1 MVGRWIRLAVLP
13 LSAWWMRVLAESCGA
28 WPPSLLEARPEG
40 LRRVGGGSCSGGAGR
55 APLGQMRLY
64 PDS

>member
-13 LSAWWMRVLAESCGA
+13 LSAWWMRVLAESMWGVA
-28 WPPSLLEARPEG
+28 TEPPGVQARGFEM
-40 LRRVGGGSCSGGAGR
+40 GGTSGGGAGR

-64 PDS
+64 LDS